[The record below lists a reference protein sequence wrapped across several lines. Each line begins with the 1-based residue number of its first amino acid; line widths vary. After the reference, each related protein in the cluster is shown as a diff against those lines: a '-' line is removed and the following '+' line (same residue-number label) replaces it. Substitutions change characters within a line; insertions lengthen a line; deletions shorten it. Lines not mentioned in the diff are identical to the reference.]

1 LLVVFILTT
10 ESNTPFPR
18 AGHYPTDRQSSGGSV
33 TFQPLD
39 RWFCSISFA
48 NDGTVTPLR
57 LCP

>member
-1 LLVVFILTT
+1 LTT